1 MTTAILR
8 LLAPLLLVVGFA
20 TPTLS
25 QDKNA
30 IKFSNFLC
38 EIDLR
43 ELNLTQFQRS
53 EFTTTSTKTCA
64 GTASARNVKIEC
76 QDTIARS
83 GPPLSVTGFVCTI
96 NGAPCG
102 ITPKVNPP
110 DPNAPLVTAQQT
122 QMTVD
127 SAGKVK
133 LTCFYK
139 P

>member
-1 MTTAILR
+1 MIRSTLRVPRRRCTSSTGSSLMEFPFLTPGSKSVCAIRSPTTPTASSFSQVQLTEGSNKMTTALLR

-20 TPTLS
+20 TPALS

-64 GTASARNVKIEC
+64 GTASARNAKI
-76 QDTIARS
+76 
-83 GPPLSVTGFVCTI
+83 
-96 NGAPCG
+96 
-102 ITPKVNPP
+102 
-110 DPNAPLVTAQQT
+110 
-122 QMTVD
+122 
-127 SAGKVK
+127 
-133 LTCFYK
+133 
-139 P
+139 